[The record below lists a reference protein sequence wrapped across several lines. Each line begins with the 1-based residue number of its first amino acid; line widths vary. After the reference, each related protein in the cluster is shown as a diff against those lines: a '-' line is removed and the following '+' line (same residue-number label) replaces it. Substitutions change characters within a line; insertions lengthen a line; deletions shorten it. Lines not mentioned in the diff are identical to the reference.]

1 MHSIKELKLT
11 PADLRCI
18 EQAIQYIEKRYTEK
32 ISADG
37 LSLEFGMSKPK
48 LQLGFRKKTGFTL
61 YKYIQQVRIIKA
73 KELLIDTNYPVK
85 AIADAAGFPNESHF
99 CKLFKKITTTSPVNF
114 RFQQAV

>member
-1 MHSIKELKLT
+1 MHSFKELRLT
-11 PADLRCI
+11 PAEMRCI
-18 EQAIQYIEKRYTEK
+18 DEAIQYIEKRYTEK

-37 LSLEFGMSKPK
+37 LSFEFGLSKPK

-73 KELLIDTNYPVK
+73 KELLIDTNYPIK

-99 CKLFKKITTTSPVNF
+99 CKVFRKMTMTSPVGF